1 MGLQMVK
8 RGQTGEIFGG
18 GGVDFRFLNVV
29 VKFEG
34 PSVYCH
40 SLFVLGI
47 LNLKNNKLS
56 KYLGVCN

>member
-1 MGLQMVK
+1 M
-8 RGQTGEIFGG
+8 
-18 GGVDFRFLNVV
+18 DFRFLNVV